1 VLLLSCGQ
9 VHFVETRPP
18 RLFHAQAEWRTGAAP
33 EPVLWMPVLDLF
45 IERPQDCAPA
55 KAWTLAA
62 VRAAMSANEMFKI
75 ELGAQDLSPQC
86 NRRSG
91 AVRGVEFTDRE
102 LPQGLSGCL
111 RAQILGW
118 TFQDIDLPS
127 DVEVLITFTLSP
139 RA

>member
-1 VLLLSCGQ
+1 VPRELL
-9 VHFVETRPP
+9 
-18 RLFHAQAEWRTGAAP
+18 
-33 EPVLWMPVLDLF
+33 
-45 IERPQDCAPA
+45 
-55 KAWTLAA
+55 LAA
-62 VRAAMSANEMFKI
+62 VRERAAS
-75 ELGAQDLSPQC
+75 LGCALEAGSPA
-86 NRRSG
+86 RLPARLKVGRSG